1 MNRIILIGNG
11 YDLAKGLKSGYN
23 DFINWLWKNIIEN
36 FKLSNVRP
44 YEDDF
49 VQMDSPF
56 NLKERSDI
64 YDYQTF
70 EKFHSQS
77 RETIKFKNEF
87 LRSITKKT
95 FSNWVDIE
103 EEYFN
108 ELKDILKSES
118 RRENENNIKKLNS
131 DFERIK
137 SELKKYLNNE
147 LKEFEQIRFNYENL
161 SESFNLLDFTNK
173 GVEELEKEFFS
184 KTDDDKQ
191 KQYFTEK
198 IKRIKSGD
206 YYDCKTSIYPET
218 VLFLN
223 FNYTN
228 FIPQLI
234 YTIHKNSWQLDDWSK
249 SRMENIYIHGELNN
263 DKEPIIFGYGDEN
276 DELHKEIE
284 KAGGDY
290 LDNIKTINYLKTPNY
305 KNLLNYIESNVFQV
319 FILGHSCGLSDKT
332 LLKTIFENENCL
344 SIKPFYYINENGY
357 NNYEDIVKN
366 IYRTFSSK
374 ALMRDKVVNLKYCNK
389 INV

>member
-23 DFINWLWKNIIEN
+23 DFINWFWNNIIEN
-36 FKLSNVRP
+36 FNLSKDRP

-49 VQMDSPF
+49 VHIDARF
-56 NLKERSDI
+56 TLKGRNDI
-64 YDYQTF
+64 YDYKTF
-70 EKFHSQS
+70 EKELSQFKVS
-77 RETIKFKNEF
+77 IRFKNDF
-87 LRSITKKT
+87 LRIITQKT

-103 EEYFN
+103 EEYFK
-108 ELKDILKSES
+108 ELKEILQNKS
-118 RRENENNIKKLNS
+118 RIQPYNNINKLNS
-131 DFERIK
+131 DFEQIK
-137 SELKKYLNNE
+137 TELRKYLNSELKR
-147 LKEFEQIRFNYENL
+147 FEQLRFNYKNL
-161 SESFNLLDFTNK
+161 SESFNFLDFTNK
-173 GVEELEKEFFS
+173 GVEELKKEFFS

-191 KQYFTEK
+191 KQFFIEK
-198 IKRIKSGD
+198 IKQIKFGD
-206 YYDCKTSIYPET
+206 YSYCNTSIYPET

-228 FIPQLI
+228 FIPQLLN
-234 YTIHKNSWQLDDWSK
+234 TISKNSWQLDDWSK

-263 DKEPIIFGYGDEN
+263 ENEPIIFGYGDEN
-276 DELHKEIE
+276 DELHVEIE

-305 KNLLNYIESNVFQV
+305 KNLLNFIESGIYQV

-332 LLKTIFENENCL
+332 LLKTIFENGNCM
-344 SIKPFYYINENGY
+344 SIKPFYYVNENGY

-374 ALMRDKVVNLKYCNK
+374 ALMRDKVVNLNYCNQ